1 MNLGNKIIEVFRSK
15 GYKATPQRIA
25 IANTVLNSKK
35 HPSAETIYEE
45 VNQVYPTISLS
56 TVYNTLHVL
65 RDLDLV
71 NELTFHDNTRYD
83 PNIEIHVSSEE
94 TYQVALKINEIRVK
108 NSLPRMIIVIIPL
121 VLDEDGTRLSSTKI
135 RKKLSEK

>member
-1 MNLGNKIIEVFRSK
+1 MNSGNKIIESFRSK

-35 HPSAETIYEE
+35 HPTAETIYEE
-45 VNQVYPTISLS
+45 VKQFYPTLSIS

-71 NELTFHDNTRYD
+71 SELAFIDNTRYD
-83 PNIEIHVSSEE
+83 PNTEIHVNLVCERCQKITDLE
-94 TYQVALKINEIRVK
+94 DLELKEFIKRVEK
-108 NSLPRMIIVIIPL
+108 KKGFTVTGYR
-121 VLDEDGTRLSSTKI
+121 LDIYGLCRNCMTT
-135 RKKLSEK
+135 